1 MRIFLTALA
10 AFALAFAALPSWAAI
25 TPQQAT
31 TLKATCTAAPACL
44 DLMQAADDV
53 GMAAWFNT
61 TEAAYIVWR
70 SDVTSTEAR
79 KVMVWTEIDAL
90 TAGKTRIWD
99 WMREGGVLDDG
110 EGPLGE
116 PDVSAQGR
124 AVAARLGDQVV
135 VLVVVVEDR
144 LGALGGGRRGALAAA
159 PVVVIVGVGGQEGA
173 VLRDRLEAPGLVPG
187 VGVEPRSG

>member
-1 MRIFLTALA
+1 MRIFRTALA
-10 AFALAFAALPSWAAI
+10 AVALAFAALPSWAAI

-90 TAGKTRIWD
+90 TAGKARIWD
-99 WMREGGVLDDG
+99 WMREGGVLDARDTNIRQG
-110 EGPLGE
+110 LS
-116 PDVSAQGR
+116 DAFSAATATR
-124 AVAARLGDQVV
+124 T
-135 VLVVVVEDR
+135 
-144 LGALGGGRRGALAAA
+144 ALIALAKRSATRA
-159 PVVVIVGVGGQEGA
+159 EKALATGAGTTGSPSIMTFVGA
-173 VLRDRLEAPGLVPG
+173 VTYADASLIRT
-187 VGVEPRSG
+187 S